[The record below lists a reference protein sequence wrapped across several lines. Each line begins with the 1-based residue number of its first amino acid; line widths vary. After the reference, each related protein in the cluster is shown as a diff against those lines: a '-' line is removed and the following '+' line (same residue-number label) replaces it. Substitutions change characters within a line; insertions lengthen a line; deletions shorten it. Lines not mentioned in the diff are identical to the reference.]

1 MAFERT
7 ARALL
12 LEASLCLFL
21 LTLPLLASG
30 QRKIAVTIDDLPY
43 ADGGCDL
50 SQVISNTETLL
61 APIRINKVPIVGF
74 VIGEKCQNV
83 TAEERRSILEL
94 WVQAGA
100 ELGNHTWTHPDLN
113 TVSLDTYEAEILRTD
128 GDLRR
133 LLGSITPRYFRAP
146 YLHDGAD
153 AVTKQQLAAFLHS
166 HGYEEAPVTLDNND
180 WTFASAYSYALK
192 NGNSTQMKVV
202 EAAYIPYMRSNV
214 EFFEKRSVQLFGRE
228 IPQVL
233 LIHASRLNAK
243 MMPELL
249 AMYRSR
255 GYQFVSLQ
263 EAMSDPVYSTRDG
276 YMGRKGLSWTHRW
289 GLEKGM
295 PVVLEP
301 DEPKWID
308 QLASGQ

>member
-1 MAFERT
+1 MAFKRT
-7 ARALL
+7 APGSLLCLL
-12 LEASLCLFL
+12 LSAVQ
-21 LTLPLLASG
+21 LLASG
-30 QRKIAVTIDDLPY
+30 QRKIAITIDDLPY

-61 APIRINKVPIVGF
+61 APIRINKVPVVGF
-74 VIGEKCQNV
+74 VIGERCQDL
-83 TAEERRSILEL
+83 TAEDRRSILEL

-133 LLGSITPRYFRAP
+133 LLGSVTLRYFRAP
-146 YLHDGAD
+146 YLHDGSD
-153 AVTKQQLAAFLHS
+153 AATKQQLAAFLHA

-180 WTFASAYSYALK
+180 WTFASAYSHALK
-192 NGNSTQMKVV
+192 SGNSTQIKGV

-228 IPQVL
+228 IAQVL

-249 AMYRSR
+249 AMYRLR

-263 EAMSDPVYSTRDG
+263 EAMSDPVYGTSDG
-276 YMGRKGLSWTHRW
+276 YMGRKGLSWIHRW

-308 QLASGQ
+308 QLASRQ

>member
-1 MAFERT
+1 MLG
-7 ARALL
+7 ALL
-12 LEASLCLFL
+12 CIFFS
-21 LTLPLLASG
+21 TLPLLADG

-43 ADGGCDL
+43 ADGPCDL
-50 SQVISNTETLL
+50 PQVLSNTEELL
-61 APIRINKVPIVGF
+61 APIRINKVPVVGF

-83 TAEERRSILEL
+83 TAEERRSILKL

-100 ELGNHTWTHPDLN
+100 QLGNHTWAHPDLN

-128 GDLRR
+128 VDLHR
-133 LLGSITPRYFRAP
+133 LLGTITLRYFRAP

-153 AVTKQQLAAFLHS
+153 PATKQQLAAFLHS
-166 HGYEEAPVTLDNND
+166 HAYEEAPVTLDNND
-180 WTFASAYSYALK
+180 WTFASAYSHAL
-192 NGNSTQMKVV
+192 NFGNNTQMKAV

-214 EFFEKRSVQLFGRE
+214 EFFEERSVQLFGRE

-263 EAMSDPVYSTRDG
+263 EAMSDPVYGTSDG
-276 YMGRKGLSWTHRW
+276 YIGRKGLSWIHRW
-289 GLEKGM
+289 GLAKGM

-301 DEPKWID
+301 DEPAWID
-308 QLASGQ
+308 QLGSGR